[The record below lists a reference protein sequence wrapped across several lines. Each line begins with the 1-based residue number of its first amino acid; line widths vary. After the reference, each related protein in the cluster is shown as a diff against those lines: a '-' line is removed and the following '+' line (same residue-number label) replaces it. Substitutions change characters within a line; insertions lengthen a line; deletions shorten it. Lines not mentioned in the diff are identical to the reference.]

1 VLLNYGGDVV
11 TRKEFHSQL
20 QDLTARLDDMATL
33 SKAML
38 RDGVHAFENLDRV
51 LAKEVD
57 GRKEMLAD
65 LDDEIEATALNLLA
79 LQGPMAS
86 DLRRIGATLKL
97 ISYLN
102 RIGRYGRDIGNTL
115 NRWPEGQP
123 HAFEIVDIPNMAEKV
138 MEMLDLALGAFREG
152 SEPDVAAITRL
163 EDQVDTMRRRIWD
176 SCLVRMFESSR
187 NIEPGALYMMIA
199 RYLERCGDNVCK
211 MTEKLFYVA
220 TGQRIIVK

>member
-1 VLLNYGGDVV
+1 M
-11 TRKEFHSQL
+11 TRNEFDSQL
-20 QDLTARLDDMATL
+20 RDLTARLDDMATL
-33 SKAML
+33 AKSML
-38 RDGVHAFENLDRV
+38 RDGVLAFENLDRA
-51 LAKEVD
+51 LAEDVD

-115 NRWPEGQP
+115 NRWPEGQS
-123 HAFEIVDIPNMAEKV
+123 HAFEIVDVPNMAEKV
-138 MEMLDLALGAFREG
+138 LEMLDLALKAFREG
-152 SEPDVAAITRL
+152 SEPDVAAITKL

-176 SCLVRMFESSR
+176 SCLVRMFESTR